1 MSAVATL
8 APDLFDLVRIALGE
22 LSEQQR
28 RVYELTHGI
37 DADGQIESGEME
49 LQQVADQLG
58 VSRGAARW
66 HLAQAERTVYRTIA
80 MHLYN
85 AEVER
90 RDAEAM
96 PTPGD
101 GVHDL
106 GHGAAYVK
114 TIDYA
119 VGGDN
124 LTIRG
129 TRAGT
134 GGTILGPGSERHVR
148 EAKRSEAKGRTAA
161 LIAAHQECVVVL
173 A

>member
-8 APDLFDLVRIALGE
+8 APDLFDLTRIALDE

-37 DADGQIESGEME
+37 DADGQTDAGEME
-49 LQQVADQLG
+49 LQQVADHIG

-66 HLAQAERTVYRTIA
+66 HLAQAERTVYRAIA
-80 MHLYN
+80 MHLYS

-90 RDAEAM
+90 LDAAAM
-96 PTPGD
+96 PDPGNSEWD
-101 GVHDL
+101 QGNGSAL
-106 GHGAAYVK
+106 PK
-114 TIDYA
+114 TIDYS
-119 VGGDN
+119 VGGDG

-148 EAKRSEAKGRTAA
+148 EAKRSAAKGRTAA
-161 LIAAHQECVVVL
+161 LITAHQECVVVL

>member
-1 MSAVATL
+1 MSAVANL
-8 APDLFDLVRIALGE
+8 APDLFDLVRLGLDH

-37 DADGQIESGEME
+37 DADGQMDAGEME
-49 LQQVADQLG
+49 LQQVADLLG

-66 HLAQAERTVYRTIA
+66 HLAQAERTVYRLIA

-96 PTPGD
+96 PDPGD
-101 GVHDL
+101 LVPHLTAHSHSPALTGL
-106 GHGAAYVK
+106 GEN
-114 TIDYA
+114 
-119 VGGDN
+119 GDN
-124 LTIRG
+124 LTVRG

-148 EAKRSEAKGRTAA
+148 EAKRSAAKGRTNA
-161 LIAAHQECVVVL
+161 LVRAHQECVGVL
-173 A
+173 S